1 MNKRNTFLS
10 VLVMGVVPA
19 LALTSSALTALYF
32 ALCVIVLSVVS
43 RLILVPLTKKSEN
56 ATRMIL
62 IIIVNVT
69 LVSVLSM
76 LLNAFMHSI
85 YNSFG
90 IYFSLLALCGLL
102 LITISD
108 EKDKS
113 LKESLSSGLKISLL
127 YGCSLVLTGV
137 VREVFASRS
146 FFSLELSFIKES
158 PLPLLAKA
166 PGAFFVYAVILALLS
181 ALCIKE
187 DK

>member
-69 LVSVLSM
+69 LVSALSM

-90 IYFSLLALCGLL
+90 I
-102 LITISD
+102 
-108 EKDKS
+108 
-113 LKESLSSGLKISLL
+113 
-127 YGCSLVLTGV
+127 
-137 VREVFASRS
+137 
-146 FFSLELSFIKES
+146 
-158 PLPLLAKA
+158 
-166 PGAFFVYAVILALLS
+166 
-181 ALCIKE
+181 
-187 DK
+187 